1 MHGLALCRLLPRR
14 GGMTVIK
21 NEKDDLISTRTI
33 TGWRMCIDYRKL
45 NDVTRKN
52 HYPLPFMDQML
63 ERLAGQLFY
72 YVVGDHSTRLGARV

>member
-1 MHGLALCRLLPRR
+1 
-14 GGMTVIK
+14 MTVIK

-72 YVVGDHSTRLGARV
+72 YVVGDHSTRLRARV